1 MSGKSKIL
9 VVIAGPT
16 AVGKT
21 SFAIELA
28 KKFNTEIISCD
39 SRQFFREMSIGT
51 AKPTSSELAQVKH
64 HFIDNLS
71 IQESYNVSKF
81 EHEVLEKLEELFLKH
96 EIVVM
101 VGGSGLYI
109 DAVVN
114 GIDDFPDVDEK
125 LRSSLKER
133 IEKDGLESLLEE
145 LKTLDPEYYEKV
157 DQNNPNRILRALEVC
172 MMTGKKYSDQ
182 RLSPKRQRPFEVIKF
197 AINRDRQ
204 ELFDRISLRVDQ
216 MINEGLLGEVES
228 LSDHRNLN
236 ALNTVGYKEIY
247 AFFDGTFTKEE
258 AIEKLKT
265 NTRRYA
271 KRQLTWL
278 KRDDSYNWL
287 HPNDLEMAE
296 QRIKDQ
302 LDL

>member
-1 MSGKSKIL
+1 
-9 VVIAGPT
+9 
-16 AVGKT
+16 
-21 SFAIELA
+21 
-28 KKFNTEIISCD
+28 
-39 SRQFFREMSIGT
+39 MSIGT
-51 AKPTSSELAQVKH
+51 AKPTDSELVQIKH
-64 HFIDNLS
+64 HFINNLS
-71 IQESYNVSKF
+71 ISEPYNVSKF
-81 EHEVLEKLEELFLKH
+81 EHEVLKKLEELFVKH
-96 EIVVM
+96 EVVVM

-114 GIDDFPDVDEK
+114 GIDAFPDVDEN

-133 IEKDGLESLLEE
+133 IEKEGLDSLLKE
-145 LKTLDPEYYEKV
+145 LKVLDPEYYERV

-182 RLSPKRQRPFEVIKF
+182 RLSPKRQRPFELIKF
-197 AINRDRQ
+197 AVNRDRQ
-204 ELFDRISLRVDQ
+204 ELFDRISQRVDL
-216 MINEGLLGEVES
+216 MLNEGLLDEVRS
-228 LSDHRNLN
+228 LSDHRILN
-236 ALNTVGYKEIY
+236 ALNTVGYKEIF

-287 HPNDLEMAE
+287 HPSDLEIAE